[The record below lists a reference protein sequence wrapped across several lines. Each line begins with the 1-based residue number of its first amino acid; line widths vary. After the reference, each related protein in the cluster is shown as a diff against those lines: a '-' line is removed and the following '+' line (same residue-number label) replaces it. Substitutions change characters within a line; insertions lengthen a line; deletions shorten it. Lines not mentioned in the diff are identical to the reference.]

1 MPNDNKHKGHIAE
14 YYACYKIAGEGYV
27 PILIPHSQ
35 PFDVFA
41 THPKTGH
48 LIRIQVKSS
57 NRLSTARGR
66 KTLPHAYYWN
76 LQIGITKVDKY
87 KFNEMEL
94 FALVN
99 LEEELC
105 AFMTAK
111 EASRTPSKIT
121 MRVSEMERYTFEK
134 AINKLPSST

>member
-1 MPNDNKHKGHIAE
+1 MPNDNKHRGHTAE
-14 YYACYKIAGEGYV
+14 YFACYQIAREGYV
-27 PILIPHSQ
+27 PFLVPHSQ
-35 PFDVFA
+35 AFDVFA
-41 THPKTGH
+41 SHPTSGH
-48 LIRIQVKSS
+48 MIRIQVKSS
-57 NRLSTARGR
+57 NRLSEAR
-66 KTLPHAYYWN
+66 KKITVPHAYYWN

-94 FALVN
+94 FAFVN

-121 MRVSEMERYTFEK
+121 MRIANMENFTFK
-134 AINKLPSST
+134 RAINLLPVPK

>member
-1 MPNDNKHKGHIAE
+1 M
-14 YYACYKIAGEGYV
+14 
-27 PILIPHSQ
+27 
-35 PFDVFA
+35 
-41 THPKTGH
+41 
-48 LIRIQVKSS
+48 IRIQVKSS
-57 NRLSTARGR
+57 NRLSEAR
-66 KTLPHAYYWN
+66 KKITVPHAYYWN

-94 FALVN
+94 FAFVN

-121 MRVSEMERYTFEK
+121 MRIANMENFTFK
-134 AINKLPSST
+134 RAINLLPVPK